1 MSPGVGRGAESAI
14 DNRFGNKKGN
24 ASPSGA
30 FAPRYLAN
38 MWDSPPPLRKV
49 QHLTRR
55 CPLPHG
61 RFIGSRLHCL
71 GNHHSAGIFLYKRKR
86 GMLPKESLLRQHEH
100 DRQKESIMTHASLN
114 IHEPKWNVNRSQR
127 PTPYIPKTDTLTSQ
141 RPTPLHVTIKAD
153 KTWESNRH
161 KAASGKADA
170 GRGNMPPAKCGW
182 ERYASVWKGT
192 LQAGQLL

>member
-1 MSPGVGRGAESAI
+1 MSPGVGQGAESAI

-30 FAPRYLAN
+30 FEPRYLAN

-71 GNHHSAGIFLYKRKR
+71 GNRHSAGIFLYKRKR

-100 DRQKESIMTHASLN
+100 DRQKNHHDSCILKYTRTKMECQPL
-114 IHEPKWNVNRSQR
+114 
-127 PTPYIPKTDTLTSQ
+127 PKTDTLTC
-141 RPTPLHVTIKAD
+141 VTIKAD

-170 GRGNMPPAKCGW
+170 GRGNMPLPKCGW
-182 ERYASVWKGT
+182 ERYASIWKET

>member
-1 MSPGVGRGAESAI
+1 MNSVPCIFMSPGVGQGAESAI

-30 FAPRYLAN
+30 FEPRYLAN

-71 GNHHSAGIFLYKRKR
+71 GNRHSAGIFLYKRKR

-100 DRQKESIMTHASLN
+100 DRQKEFIMTHASLN
-114 IHEPKWNVNRSQR
+114 IYESKWNVNRSQR
-127 PTPYIPKTDTLTSQ
+127 PTPLHPKD
-141 RPTPLHVTIKAD
+141 
-153 KTWESNRH
+153 RH
-161 KAASGKADA
+161 PYMCNNKGRQNLGKQ
-170 GRGNMPPAKCGW
+170 PA
-182 ERYASVWKGT
+182 
-192 LQAGQLL
+192 